1 MVAESALS
9 PLCSDYAKRTGVLL
23 SPRGSSSS
31 PPAAQK
37 RQQPVSVRLFSEG
50 KRQRARREALQ
61 AAVIEQQ
68 EIASQKMFHVIR
80 SRSPEQGTQQLR
92 STEPPPLPLEVVSQQ
107 RRRGGPNKG
116 AVYSPSAAALPASER
131 LHRHAGDALRR
142 RQEAIQADTAAM
154 FTPNTNERRK
164 RERRRQQQ
172 QRQQRQE
179 EDSNSTGGLGERN
192 RRFVRQQRKAE
203 IHALQER
210 LASPLKRAGNNAQQ
224 RERVLLEHAMD
235 MLFQAVYS
243 TDAARAAFRRI
254 DTDGDRCLSRDEF
267 QRALY
272 LMPGLSSLSQEQVY
286 DACGINRPF

>member
-1 MVAESALS
+1 MHGFSGEMVAESALS

-23 SPRGSSSS
+23 SPRGSSNS
-31 PPAAQK
+31 PPGQK
-37 RQQPVSVRLFSEG
+37 RQPVSARLFSEG

-80 SRSPEQGTQQLR
+80 SRSPEQETQQLR

-164 RERRRQQQ
+164 RERRRRQQQ
-172 QRQQRQE
+172 QRQRQRQE

-210 LASPLKRAGNNAQQ
+210 LASPLKRAGGNAQQ

-272 LMPGLSSLSQEQVY
+272 LIPGLSSLSQEQV
-286 DACGINRPF
+286 